1 MGLNRAQRRK
11 KNRANARHSTGPT
24 SQEGKRIASLNS
36 LRNGLT
42 AKTLVLPNEN
52 PQDVQ
57 AKVDAWH
64 QSCQPQGHLEEEL
77 VNQMA
82 LASQRIQRIARAE
95 SAILA
100 EQVANAEIDWKHAQE
115 TRLLRL
121 TRRLYAEPEQTHVDL
136 LSFGAG
142 VCWLLE
148 RWVNLHEAFERY
160 GCWNHPHLIDH
171 ALRLDG
177 ANPDYFHS
185 STANATGYELAVV
198 AISCIPNFQE
208 VPILVDML
216 RKMPA
221 DWVGRHGV
229 DTTYERAEA
238 QRKLLAH
245 IEMRIREL
253 TKLAEDFQIR
263 DERALILA
271 SERAQALRDTPEN
284 RLLVRYMKSAETSFD
299 KAYRALQKAQ
309 WERQN
314 AAESASEPG
323 AEEGSKAVLP
333 NEPEVVG
340 RTHSKRIHVGSC
352 IKLNGVK
359 YEVVETSDGNLLL
372 CPWVDVVAKSGSE
385 VVPTPE
391 TVV

>member
-11 KNRANARHSTGPT
+11 QNRANARHSTGPT
-24 SQEGKRIASLNS
+24 SQQGKQVASLNI
-36 LRNGLT
+36 LRSGLT

-52 PQDVQ
+52 PEEVQ
-57 AKVDAWH
+57 ARADAWH
-64 QSCQPQGHLEEEL
+64 HSCQPQGHLEEEL

-121 TRRLYAEPEQTHVDL
+121 TRRLYAEPELTHVDL

-160 GCWNHPHLIDH
+160 GCWNDPRLIDL
-171 ALRLDG
+171 ALRLEG
-177 ANPDYFHS
+177 TNPDYFS
-185 STANATGYELAVV
+185 SLATTAGSYELAVV
-198 AISCIPNFQE
+198 AISCVPNYQE
-208 VPILVDML
+208 VPMLVKML
-216 RKMPA
+216 RTRPA
-221 DWVGRHGV
+221 EWIGQHGV
-229 DTTYERAEA
+229 DTTYEPEEA
-238 QRKLLAH
+238 RRKLRAH
-245 IEMRIREL
+245 IESRIREL
-253 TKLAEDFQIR
+253 TKLAEDFRLR
-263 DERALILA
+263 DERALTQA
-271 SERAQALRDTPEN
+271 SHAAEVPRDTPQN

-309 WERQN
+309 AERQN
-314 AAESASEPG
+314 AAESACKPA
-323 AEEGSKAVLP
+323 AEEDPKAGLP
-333 NEPEVVG
+333 NEPEMVG
-340 RTHSKRIHVGSC
+340 RTRSKRIHVGSC
-352 IKLNGVK
+352 VKVNGFK
-359 YEVVETSDGNLLL
+359 YEVVETSDGNVLL
-372 CPWVDVVAKSGSE
+372 CPWVDVVAKSVSE
-385 VVPTPE
+385 EVPTPE